1 MNAALNAF
9 SSHFFLGVEGTSTCA
24 FSSRVNQRK
33 TGIARFT
40 AKVSESYK
48 QERQQHMSGREA
60 PPTMRAWPWSIRSTC
75 LSARVL
81 WSLHLWTF
89 MPQSVH
95 QFAYERTQCTQCT
108 RAHGPSN
115 AARIWSDRR
124 RAPVPPSDVARPCL
138 SCSVHTD
145 DESSLS
151 ARPSVPRALHC
162 GQSALSARG
171 IRSQSAHLS
180 VWSASPRLLMTC
192 RPGF

>member
-48 QERQQHMSGREA
+48 QEHQQHMSGREA

-81 WSLHLWTF
+81 CTVC
-89 MPQSVH
+89 PSV
-95 QFAYERTQCTQCT
+95 RI
-108 RAHGPSN
+108 RAH
-115 AARIWSDRR
+115 
-124 RAPVPPSDVARPCL
+124 
-138 SCSVHTD
+138 SVHTVYSCTRSIECSPRLVRPTKSSRPSLGCSASLSVLLRPHGRAVM